1 MFIGLT
7 ILSLVAAVI
16 CGTASRIWEQRDDPL
31 APELLRLG
39 QNPQAAVEY
48 FAPDGQLDSNGHWMP
63 GPSSQARWEHL
74 RSRTWRASGYDALTS
89 AVEAASSPRANE
101 TGDTTNE
108 RAAWATG
115 RGISLLAARETDYSP
130 PAKQHIGTI
139 LANSIREV
147 RETAASGSLMDSR
160 GDLSGDLVTPYDENA
175 PTPIT
180 ENIGEE
186 IIQLTK
192 IAGSDD
198 SALHTMVEEVR
209 RTSQSNTRAVLES
222 EPGAVVSD
230 SATLDKML
238 YVSLK
243 DDGQVLGFIYESAI
257 ITRTGQT
264 SAAMRTASP
273 SGSDP
278 KGVIHVGFT
287 SLFCR
292 VRVW

>member
-198 SALHTMVEEVR
+198 SA
-209 RTSQSNTRAVLES
+209 
-222 EPGAVVSD
+222 
-230 SATLDKML
+230 
-238 YVSLK
+238 
-243 DDGQVLGFIYESAI
+243 
-257 ITRTGQT
+257 
-264 SAAMRTASP
+264 
-273 SGSDP
+273 
-278 KGVIHVGFT
+278 
-287 SLFCR
+287 
-292 VRVW
+292 